1 MKFSKVVLLMLLGAI
16 LLLLVAVSCS
26 TVGTAVVGG
35 IEKGIGK
42 AVEERIELAI
52 YKRLAPK
59 EKLPPPASP
68 QWGQFM
74 ALQAQVVFSYTFT
87 VGGYWVGE
95 TGYKPG
101 EYTKFDM
108 EDESGA
114 KVILERAF
122 LKKLDDGR
130 EWWRVSW
137 SDEDGTW
144 IYEALLSPVEEK
156 MVRLRARDAN
166 GNEGE
171 VPLTEETVYIPPA
184 KVSDES
190 VKGATVGRETV
201 NTPAGKFTADHVIF
215 VATTGEGKVEWWIT
229 EGVPGGVVK
238 YLAKDEKQKTLWTSI
253 LREIG
258 KNATTVLKSY

>member
-1 MKFSKVVLLMLLGAI
+1 MKFSKVILLMVLGAI
-16 LLLLVAVSCS
+16 LLLIVAVSCS
-26 TVGTAVVGG
+26 TVGTAVMGG
-35 IEKGIGK
+35 VEKGIGR

-59 EKLPPPASP
+59 EKLPPPTSA
-68 QWGQFM
+68 QWGRFM

-108 EDESGA
+108 MDESGT
-114 KVILERAF
+114 KVTLERAF
-122 LKKLDDGR
+122 LKRLDDGR

-137 SDEDGTW
+137 SDEDETW
-144 IYEALLSPVEEK
+144 IYEALLSPEEER
-156 MVRLRARDAN
+156 MVRLRARDAD

-171 VPLTEETVYIPPA
+171 VPLTEETIYVPPA

-190 VKGATVGRETV
+190 IEGATVGRETV
-201 NTPAGKFTADHVIF
+201 DTPAGKFTADHVVF
-215 VATTGEGKVEWWIT
+215 VAVTGEGKVEWWIT

-238 YLAKDEKQKTLWTSI
+238 YLAKDEKQKILWTSV
-253 LREIG
+253 LKETG
-258 KNATTVLKSY
+258 KDATTVLKSY